1 MREIISRQRVT
12 TILTHLLCIIIL
24 IILPEFLSSLANPG
38 RPLKLWMYAKTFIY
52 IGVFYINYYWIIER
66 SLYKPRGF
74 IRLIACNILVIAISL
89 GIIYAIWRFRDVFGA
104 AQHLH
109 RRPPMPPN
117 EGIYLAKSIG
127 MLSRDL
133 VMLILVIGFAT
144 ALRLSDKW
152 LTLERRR
159 KDLINA
165 QHEEELKNLKSQ
177 LNPHFL
183 FNTLNSIY
191 ALIAISPDKAQSAV
205 HELSRLLRYVL
216 YDTSTTV
223 PLNREINFIDNYIN
237 LMKLRLNPDI
247 RLHVNLT
254 SDSDDSRQIAPLLF
268 ITLIENV
275 FKHGIHTPETPIEIS
290 VTTTDNEIRCQTSNG
305 YIDDEKSPSD
315 GGGIGLSNLQRRL
328 DLIYGDNA
336 RLDVDTSPDGHRF
349 TVTLTIS
356 TSSSKD

>member
-24 IILPEFLSSLANPG
+24 IILPEFLSNLANPG
-38 RPLKLWMYAKTFIY
+38 RPLKMWMYAKTFIY

-74 IRLIACNILVIAISL
+74 IRLIAYNILVIAISL
-89 GIIYAIWRFRDVFGA
+89 GIIYAIWRFRDVLGA
-104 AQHLH
+104 QPPH

-223 PLNREINFIDNYIN
+223 PLNREINFIDNYIS

-247 RLHVNLT
+247 RLLVNLA

-290 VTTTDNEIRCQTSNG
+290 VTTTDNEISCQTSNG
-305 YIDDEKSPSD
+305 YIDDEKSSSE
-315 GGGIGLSNLQRRL
+315 GGGIGLTNLRRRL

-336 RLDVDTSPDGHRF
+336 RLDVETSPDDHRF

-356 TSSSKD
+356 NQSTKD